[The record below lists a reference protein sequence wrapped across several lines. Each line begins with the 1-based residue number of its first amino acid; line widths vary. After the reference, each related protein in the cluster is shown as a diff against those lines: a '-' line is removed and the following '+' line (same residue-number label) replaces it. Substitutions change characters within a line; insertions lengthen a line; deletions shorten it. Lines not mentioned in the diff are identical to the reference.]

1 MFFIRLVITSL
12 FLICASLAAHA
23 QVQYL
28 QICDG
33 GSSFFIPNTNNCA
46 DPNQI
51 VTNQFNLATTQS
63 AVIAGIAMSNAIVEP
78 FLPDSRQNYAVS
90 VHVAWFESQPAFG
103 IAAMYRLY
111 GNLLLTAGLA
121 VAEDKGSVE
130 ANEFYQTAYGTQSPV
145 QSWDQV
151 LVLGRVGLTYSW

>member
-12 FLICASLAAHA
+12 FLVCAPLVAHA

-28 QICDG
+28 QICN
-33 GSSFFIPNTNNCA
+33 GSSSFYIPGTNNCT

-90 VHVAWFESQPAFG
+90 VHIAWFEGQPAFG

-111 GNLLLTAGLA
+111 GNLLLTAGVA
-121 VAEDKGSVE
+121 MAEDKGAV
-130 ANEFYQTAYGTQSPV
+130 AGNEFYQTAYGTQSPG

-151 LVLGRVGLTYSW
+151 LVLGRAGLTYSW